1 MNSSRLFFTITLFL
15 SWQFSVNA
23 ATVLNDSWSNVVN
36 GKCSDQSTA
45 WWSSAEAIRIV
56 NNVLLYQKDCGG
68 FGKNINMQLVLTD
81 AQKATLKADKPKNT
95 DCCIDNGAVTYEL
108 MYLSKV
114 HKAITNDSIKN
125 VIKTAF
131 TKGILY
137 LQKAQYANGG
147 WPQYFP
153 LKSGYYLHITYNDN
167 AMINV
172 MEILRRIYKKD
183 AYYSITLSD
192 SIANVAKIAFDKGVA
207 CVLKTQIV
215 QNNRLTGWC
224 AQHNYI
230 TLAPVMARSY
240 ELASVSGGE
249 AANILKLLVSLEN
262 PSKEIKRAIH
272 SLTAWYDRSRIKGQ
286 RLVSFTNTD
295 GLSDK
300 KIVLDATAPD
310 MWARFYTLTDNRP
323 FFCYRDGIVKYSI
336 AEIGYERRNGYSWY
350 NSSGNDVASAYN
362 TWLPKYGTTILA
374 SPLPNS
380 IFNSTDSIPI
390 MAFANKNT
398 GSTLTKFE
406 MIIDG
411 QTSQTVTD
419 FAMNTWLKGLS
430 GGEHTLIVKS
440 EYANGRIEADTCNI
454 VVKAPS
460 ALNSVEGNKSQLT
473 CYPNPATNGF
483 TVDLQGEE
491 MTDIAIFNL
500 NGQFVF
506 NAKPFQSKF
515 FVNINALTSGIY
527 CVRAE
532 DIYNKLHVQ
541 RVIIQP

>member
-1 MNSSRLFFTITLFL
+1 MKKSKLLLIAIFFCTIH
-15 SWQFSVNA
+15 FSVNA
-23 ATVLNDSWSNVVN
+23 ASVLNDSWSNVVN
-36 GKCSDQSTA
+36 GRCSDQNTA

-56 NNVLLYQKDCGG
+56 GNVLLYQKDCGG

-108 MYLSKV
+108 LFLSKV
-114 HKAITNDSIKN
+114 HKAIADDALKN
-125 VIKTAF
+125 VIRTAF

-153 LKSGYYLHITYNDN
+153 YRGGYSNHITYNDN

-183 AYYSITLSD
+183 TYYSITLSD
-192 SIANVAKIAFDKGVA
+192 SISAVAKIAFDKGVL
-207 CVLKTQIV
+207 CVLKTQYI
-215 QNNRLTGWC
+215 QNERLTGWC

-240 ELASVSGGE
+240 ELASLSGGE
-249 AANILKLLVSLEN
+249 AANIFKLLVSLDY

-272 SLTAWYDRSRIKGQ
+272 SAAAWYDRSRIKGQ
-286 RLVSFTNTD
+286 RLVSFTNAD

-300 KIVLDATAPD
+300 KIVLDATAAD

-323 FFCYRDGIVKYSI
+323 FFCDRDGIVKFSL

-350 NSSGNDVASAYN
+350 NTSGNDVTSAYN

-374 SPLPNS
+374 SPLPNTT
-380 IFNSTDSIPI
+380 FNSTDSIPV

-398 GSTLTKFE
+398 GSTLTKFDL
-406 MIIDG
+406 IIDN
-411 QTSQTVTD
+411 QAPLTFTT
-419 FAMNTWLKGLS
+419 FAMNSWLKGLLAGS
-430 GGEHTLIVKS
+430 HTLIVKS
-440 EYANGRIEADTCNI
+440 EYANGRIEADTCN
-454 VVKAPS
+454 VVVNAPS
-460 ALNSVEGNKSQLT
+460 ALNSLSDNKSNLI
-473 CYPNPATNGF
+473 CFPNPSTNGF
-483 TVDLQGEE
+483 TIDLQGEE
-491 MTDIAIFNL
+491 IAHLAIFNV
-500 NGQFVF
+500 NGQSVF
-506 NAKPFQSKF
+506 NANPFQSRF
-515 FVNINALTSGIY
+515 FIDKKTLTTGIY
-527 CVRAE
+527 SVRAE
-532 DIYNKLHVQ
+532 DINHKLHVQ
-541 RVIIQP
+541 KVIIQP

>member
-1 MNSSRLFFTITLFL
+1 MKKFHIFL
-15 SWQFSVNA
+15 IISIFCSIHFSANA

-36 GKCSDQSTA
+36 GRCSDQNTA
-45 WWSSAEAIRIV
+45 WWSSAEALRIL

-81 AQKATLKADKPKNT
+81 AQKAALKADKPKNT

-114 HKAITNDSIKN
+114 HKAITNDSLKN
-125 VIKTAF
+125 VIRTAF

-137 LQKAQYANGG
+137 LQRAQYANGG

-183 AYYSITLSD
+183 TYYSITLSD
-192 SIANVAKIAFDKGVA
+192 SIANLAKIAFDKGVN
-207 CVLKTQIV
+207 CILKTQII
-215 QNNRLTGWC
+215 QNNQLTGWC
-224 AQHNYI
+224 AQHHFS
-230 TLAPVMARSY
+230 TLAPAQARSY
-240 ELASVSGGE
+240 ELPSVSGGE
-249 AANILKLLVSLEN
+249 AANILKLLTSLEN

-272 SLTAWYDRSRIKGQ
+272 SVTAWYDRSRIKGQ

-323 FFCYRDGIVKYSI
+323 FFCDRDGIVKYSL

-350 NSSGNDVASAYN
+350 NTSGNDVMTAYN
-362 TWLPKYGTTILA
+362 AWLPKYGTTILA

-380 IFNSTDSIPI
+380 TFNSTDSIPI

-398 GSTLTKFE
+398 GSTLTKFDL
-406 MIIDG
+406 IIDE
-411 QTSQTVTD
+411 QQPQTVTT
-419 FAMNTWLKGLS
+419 FTMNTWLKGLS
-430 GGEHTLIVKS
+430 SGAHRLIVKS
-440 EYANGRIEADTCNI
+440 EYANGRIEADTCSI
-454 VVKAPS
+454 VVKAPN
-460 ALNSVEGNKSQLT
+460 ALHTLAENKSQLT

-483 TVDLQGEE
+483 TVDLQGVE
-491 MTDIAIFNL
+491 IAQLAIFNV
-500 NGQFVF
+500 NGQLVL
-506 NAKPFQSKF
+506 NTTPFQSRF
-515 FVNINALTSGIY
+515 FIDKNALTSGMY
-527 CVRAE
+527 YVRAK
-532 DIYNKLHVQ
+532 DINNKLHVQ
-541 RVIIQP
+541 KVIVQP

>member
-1 MNSSRLFFTITLFL
+1 MKKFHIFL
-15 SWQFSVNA
+15 IISIFCSIHFSANA

-36 GKCSDQSTA
+36 GRCSDQNTA
-45 WWSSAEAIRIV
+45 WWSSAEALRIL

-81 AQKATLKADKPKNT
+81 AQKAALKADKPKNT

-114 HKAITNDSIKN
+114 HKAITNDSLKN
-125 VIKTAF
+125 VIRTAF

-137 LQKAQYANGG
+137 LQRAQYANGG

-183 AYYSITLSD
+183 TYYSITLSD
-192 SIANVAKIAFDKGVA
+192 SIAKASKTAFDKGVT
-207 CVLKTQIV
+207 CILKTQII
-215 QNNRLTGWC
+215 QNNQLTGWC
-224 AQHNYI
+224 AQHHYT

-249 AANILKLLVSLEN
+249 AANVLKLLTSLDN

-272 SLTAWYDRSRIKGQ
+272 SVTAWYDRSRIKGQ
-286 RLVSFTNTD
+286 RLVSFTNSD
-295 GLSDK
+295 GLTDK
-300 KIVLDATAPD
+300 KIVFDATAPD
-310 MWARFYTLTDNRP
+310 MWARFYTLNDNRP
-323 FFCYRDGIVKYSI
+323 FFCDRDGIVKFSI

-350 NSSGNDVASAYN
+350 NNSGNDVANAYT

-380 IFNSTDSIPI
+380 TFNATDSIPV

-398 GSTLTKFE
+398 GSTLTKFDL
-406 MIIDG
+406 IIDD
-411 QTSQTVTD
+411 QAPQTVAT
-419 FAMNTWLKGLS
+419 FAMNIWLKDLS
-430 GGEHTLIVKS
+430 GGAHRLIVKS

-460 ALNSVEGNKSQLT
+460 ALNSVDENKSKLS
-473 CYPNPATNGF
+473 CYPNPAANGF
-483 TVDLQGEE
+483 TIGLQGTE
-491 MTDIAIFNL
+491 IAQLTVFNL
-500 NGQFVF
+500 NGQIVYH
-506 NAKPFQSKF
+506 AKPFQSTF
-515 FVNINALTSGIY
+515 FVDKNELEMGMYYVHAKDTNN
-527 CVRAE
+527 E
-532 DIYNKLHVQ
+532 FHVQ
-541 RVIIQP
+541 KVIIKP